1 MLKDFELKNYGPINE
16 VHGKRLGKINLI
28 LGKNSTGKTFLLK
41 ALYSVL
47 RSHEESNRGN
57 SNQDFS
63 EVLSDKLYWTFQTE
77 KIGDIVTKGDGKK
90 LSTTITLE
98 DESSLFFSFGKDTS
112 VKVANIENNLTKRE
126 SNSIFLPPKIALSR
140 SRLL

>member
-1 MLKDFELKNYGPINE
+1 MAKI
-16 VHGKRLGKINLI
+16 VQVRL
-28 LGKNSTGKTFLLK
+28 LLK

-77 KIGDIVTKGDGKK
+77 KIGEVSSQKGDGKK

-98 DESSLFFSFGKDTS
+98 DKLAIFQFWQRYQCKSS
-112 VKVANIENNLTKRE
+112 
-126 SNSIFLPPKIALSR
+126 
-140 SRLL
+140 